1 MEFHM
6 PLLQYQAYRAWDAPT
21 RWFHWI
27 NAMAV
32 IGLIATGLIILND
45 DALGVSASGK
55 LLLKSI
61 HVSIGYAM
69 GINLVW
75 RFIWAFFGN
84 RYTRWRG
91 ILPGGAGYLASLRA
105 YTVSFLSGEPQQYVG
120 HNPLAR
126 IGVSLLFL
134 LLAVQLATG
143 LVIAGTDLFWPP
155 FGHWFAQWIAAPGI
169 DPTAIQPGN
178 VELIDKTSYA
188 AMRAFRGPFV
198 TVHEIAFYAL
208 IILIVL
214 HIVAV
219 VVTEVHEGGN
229 ITSAMFTGNKVL
241 TRRPPDAG

>member
-1 MEFHM
+1 M

-91 ILPGGAGYLASLRA
+91 ILPGGAGYLTSLRA
-105 YTVSFLSGEPQQYVG
+105 YTVSFLSGDPQQYVG

-134 LLAVQLATG
+134 LLTIQLAT
-143 LVIAGTDLFWPP
+143 V
-155 FGHWFAQWIAAPGI
+155 
-169 DPTAIQPGN
+169 
-178 VELIDKTSYA
+178 S
-188 AMRAFRGPFV
+188 
-198 TVHEIAFYAL
+198 
-208 IILIVL
+208 
-214 HIVAV
+214 
-219 VVTEVHEGGN
+219 
-229 ITSAMFTGNKVL
+229 
-241 TRRPPDAG
+241 